1 MHINAI
7 HTDVD
12 RRKHTCTDTRAQSVC
27 PICVSGAGRGL
38 WESINKNCQYP
49 AGNHCV
55 CLSLSLSL
63 RIFAPSCTSY
73 HLKKKKKM
81 RQGPGVSH
89 QTCQVHIAAIKK
101 IRRQFMTLNL
111 KLGCFLTISPKARG
125 VGDGHFSYCCPRM
138 RRVDQVRHL
147 ADEALR
153 YRRHVTD
160 AIVVTIRFPELSC
173 LITVARKCE
182 CRHCPF

>member
-73 HLKKKKKM
+73 HLKKKKNETGAGGVAPNLSSSYRGHKKNQKTIYDVELEA
-81 RQGPGVSH
+81 RVLFDNFAQGPGS
-89 QTCQVHIAAIKK
+89 
-101 IRRQFMTLNL
+101 RRRPF
-111 KLGCFLTISPKARG
+111 FLLLPKDAARG
-125 VGDGHFSYCCPRM
+125 SGATPCRRSSTLPASRHRRYCRHHSFSR
-138 RRVDQVRHL
+138 
-147 ADEALR
+147 
-153 YRRHVTD
+153 
-160 AIVVTIRFPELSC
+160 IELSDHS
-173 LITVARKCE
+173 RKE
-182 CRHCPF
+182 V